1 MLDHALTKMPR
12 LLSRA
17 LAGLARDI
25 CEIWRRVDERR
36 RLSELSFS
44 EWQDLGVHQVR
55 KEVTKWP
62 WQG

>member
-1 MLDHALTKMPR
+1 MLDHALTKMR
-12 LLSRA
+12 CLLSRA

-25 CEIWRRVDERR
+25 CEICRRVDERR

-55 KEVTKWP
+55 KEATKWP